1 MIRQLTEIVQETRRL
16 RDRCKSCLVRIHHCP
31 PPATQWIITDSALQ
45 PFVTLLFTRLP
56 WVQQAHGLTMW
67 QFEDDSLAALC
78 TYRQTLQQSR
88 TFARRA
94 FFLFSTQSLSV
105 VTQTLDI
112 LFELIPAYRSH

>member
-1 MIRQLTEIVQETRRL
+1 
-16 RDRCKSCLVRIHHCP
+16 
-31 PPATQWIITDSALQ
+31 
-45 PFVTLLFTRLP
+45 
-56 WVQQAHGLTMW
+56 MW

-112 LFELIPAYRSH
+112 LFELIPAYRSHVMASTGITPMAGVRSSPS